1 MKRQFLKKTL
11 STLLTISSV
20 FVLSMNTGL
29 VTAYATEGGLSAG
42 EAAAQAALERT
53 EPVTTVAE
61 EEEEEGVEIPQNNTV
76 TVNGNITKS
85 TLDGHYYAYSIP
97 GLAVVSPLADLQK
110 QANFMVLE
118 YFFVST
124 WDLYK
129 YTAPLALETMEIIA
143 KANEA
148 ELGATFQMTVSRYFS
163 MKVYPLVNDEMQI
176 TTKVMIPTAFMGEKN
191 SYAVVYVKSG
201 GAYEILPDL
210 DDEPTTI
217 TFNAH
222 AGTGA
227 YGIIKYLEK

>member
-1 MKRQFLKKTL
+1 MKRRLLKRTL
-11 STLLTISSV
+11 STLLTISSAL
-20 FVLSMNTGL
+20 VLGMNSGL

-53 EPVTTVAE
+53 EPVTTVTE
-61 EEEEEGVEIPQNNTV
+61 EEEEVEIPQNNTV
-76 TVNGNITKS
+76 VVNGNITKS

-129 YTAPLALETMEIIA
+129 YTAPMALETMDTIA
-143 KANEA
+143 KAHEA

-163 MKVYPLVNDEMQI
+163 MKVYPLENDEMQI

-227 YGIIKYLEK
+227 YGLIKYLEK